1 MLYWFGKIFG
11 NIFSWLFFHIK
22 VDGIENI
29 PRRGAVILAANHIS
43 WLDPPLVALKVPRR
57 VTFVSK
63 TTFHNN
69 FLARPIIRSVGI
81 IPLRQNSGAVGMVGA
96 MKSLKKGRPL
106 VIFPEGTRN
115 LSGKPFLPASPGVSL
130 LAEGA
135 GAPVVPV
142 YLEGT
147 DKALPNRAR
156 MFRPR
161 QIRIFYGKPIAFVG
175 GHRQEFADKVMAA
188 IAELSKQNKEKQK

>member
-1 MLYWFGKIFG
+1 MLYWFGKISG
-11 NIFSWLFFHIK
+11 NIFCWIFFRLK
-22 VDGIENI
+22 VEGVENI

-43 WLDPPLVALKVPRR
+43 WLDPPLVALKVPRK

-63 TTFHNN
+63 TTFHKN
-69 FLARPIIRSVGI
+69 FLTRPIIKSIGI
-81 IPLRQNSGAVGMVGA
+81 IPLRQHNGTVGMVST
-96 MKSLKKGRPL
+96 MKSLKKGIPL

-115 LSGKPFLPASPGVSL
+115 VSGKPFLPASPGVAL

-135 GAPVVPV
+135 KAPVVPV
-142 YLEGT
+142 YLKGT

-161 QIRIFYGKPIAFVG
+161 QVRIFYGKPLTFTG
-175 GHRQEFADKVMAA
+175 GNRQEFADKVMAA
-188 IAELSKQNKEKQK
+188 IAELKTTADGIS